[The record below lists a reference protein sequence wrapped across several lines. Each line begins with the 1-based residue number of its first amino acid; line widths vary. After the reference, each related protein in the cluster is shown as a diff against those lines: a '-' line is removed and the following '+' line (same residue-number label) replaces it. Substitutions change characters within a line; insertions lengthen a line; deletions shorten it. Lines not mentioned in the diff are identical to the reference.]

1 MAAAQAL
8 PPSLPRRATSATTL
22 RQLYQDE
29 ASDPCKRNYTKI
41 MQQFDASQDDAVPS
55 ETLFQQVV
63 RRGGGTLQSY
73 LCCGRS
79 MNGPKIFA
87 LHLPSIFIGMF
98 DSDTTIWDDKCF
110 AIKGDVV
117 QGMVSIINFPD
128 DVFNVITNRVKTLE

>member
-1 MAAAQAL
+1 
-8 PPSLPRRATSATTL
+8 
-22 RQLYQDE
+22 
-29 ASDPCKRNYTKI
+29 
-41 MQQFDASQDDAVPS
+41 
-55 ETLFQQVV
+55 
-63 RRGGGTLQSY
+63 
-73 LCCGRS
+73 

-128 DVFNVITNRVKTLE
+128 DVFNVITNRVKTLEYMLENLEELHDMPLFPAVLDNEDETEVIYRPTFKSAHGVEPKPTLFLCLHRNMHRPHQYSAHHPGLPPLP